1 MLDTARHDDFAGLQ
15 AYDTILK
22 LDAGHRPRQ
31 TMKERVLA
39 LVIVPGEFALDFH
52 ELNLLAVQSRDGL
65 RTPMFG
71 EQRKFLVQ
79 ADFVHLGGL
88 ILFFVLLYWV

>member
-1 MLDTARHDDFAGLQ
+1 
-15 AYDTILK
+15 
-22 LDAGHRPRQ
+22 
-31 TMKERVLA
+31 
-39 LVIVPGEFALDFH
+39 
-52 ELNLLAVQSRDGL
+52 LAVQSRDGL